1 MSSSH
6 PDQRLRSDQAD
17 GSIIAELYE
26 NGDKSHRKGE
36 YVPERYPTN
45 REVAS
50 AIEKQV
56 ATSVENY
63 RNYRHVTWYTL
74 FIVLYML
81 VLYFQASS
89 FKSGEVVATL
99 KAALLPQGTTST
111 TMTFSSEDQVL
122 AFLGNQII
130 RPVWKDP
137 VCGDSRCEAPW
148 EFPAWGPFGCQAD
161 CGLNP
166 NTTKVIVALSAD
178 FSGHPSISPATLRGQ
193 VSWNLCLND
202 TLRARRGMS
211 PLCWFAEDQ
220 VFTEVIETQI
230 KAVYLVD
237 GDWYVKLDGD
247 LAGRVTGAVY
257 DASQGDDTLV
267 SIPVSPTWE
276 ACKLKRR
283 RPAASTGRRLLSEFT
298 VARNAAGE
306 AGDKALQQ
314 AMAAAA
320 NKHAQQDSTEQ
331 PVHLEL

>member
-1 MSSSH
+1 MSSH
-6 PDQRLRSDQAD
+6 QQDNEHRSDQAD

-26 NGDKSHRKGE
+26 HGDKCHRKGE

-50 AIEKQV
+50 ALEKQV
-56 ATSVENY
+56 AASVENY

-89 FKSGEVVATL
+89 FKSDI
-99 KAALLPQGTTST
+99 KP
-111 TMTFSSEDQVL
+111 
-122 AFLGNQII
+122 I
-130 RPVWKDP
+130 WKDP
-137 VCGDSRCEAPW
+137 VCGNNKCEAPW

-202 TLRARRGMS
+202 TLRTKRGLA

-230 KAVYLVD
+230 KAVYLLD
-237 GDWYVKLDGD
+237 GDWYVRLDGD
-247 LAGRVTGAVY
+247 LAGKVTGAVY
-257 DASQGDDTLV
+257 DASQGDDTLLPV
-267 SIPVSPTWE
+267 PVSPAWE
-276 ACKLKRR
+276 ACKLKRQ
-283 RPAASTGRRLLSEFT
+283 RPASNTGRRLLSEFT
-298 VARNAAGE
+298 VARNAAGA
-306 AGDKALQQ
+306 AGNDALLQ
-314 AMAAAA
+314 AVDAAASE
-320 NKHAQQDSTEQ
+320 HAQHPGAGS
-331 PVHLEL
+331 PAHLEL